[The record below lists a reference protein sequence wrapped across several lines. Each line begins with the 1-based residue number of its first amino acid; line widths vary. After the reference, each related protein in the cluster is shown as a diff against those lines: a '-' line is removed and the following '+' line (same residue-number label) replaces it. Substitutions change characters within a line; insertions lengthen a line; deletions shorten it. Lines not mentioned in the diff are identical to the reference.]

1 MVMPKLKSGKFK
13 KLTAALSIASLL
25 LLTGCGPQDG
35 TQRPDDALLRKV
47 IHQLMN
53 NYGADFPQSISWDTK
68 KVDDQ
73 LNRPMPKGFQTE
85 AGWFIEWKDYAQGE
99 LAYAYA
105 PWFLLGQYPNNLQ
118 SQNHAY
124 TGGKDVPTSVQQA
137 VRAAA
142 IRAKAIPENQYFSAF
157 VNVKYSATDRH
168 WIIFETIPYLPV
180 TDPAFGFAHAEG
192 SSWKFVDF
200 GTATVGC
207 GKVPASV
214 LAEFKLSCP

>member
-1 MVMPKLKSGKFK
+1 MVMPKLKSGEFT

-35 TQRPDDALLRKV
+35 SQRPDDALLKKV

-53 NYGADFPQSISWDTK
+53 NYCADFPQSISWDSK

-137 VRAAA
+137 VRAAV

-157 VNVKYSATDRH
+157 VNVKYSATDRQDRKSTRLNSSH
-168 WIIFETIPYLPV
+168 IPLSRMP
-180 TDPAFGFAHAEG
+180 
-192 SSWKFVDF
+192 SS
-200 GTATVGC
+200 A
-207 GKVPASV
+207 
-214 LAEFKLSCP
+214 